1 MYKAL
6 RVFSDV
12 FVIWGTWRVLIRYDH
27 LRPNMRRPE
36 RYYRQPAVVAVL
48 LLFLGVY
55 QICLMFALSFVW
67 LSFSD
72 LDVINAI
79 AKARSGFEIAFTALA
94 FVSTCVITARAETL
108 KKNNICYK
116 VR

>member
-1 MYKAL
+1 
-6 RVFSDV
+6 
-12 FVIWGTWRVLIRYDH
+12 
-27 LRPNMRRPE
+27 MRRPE

>member
-1 MYKAL
+1 M
-6 RVFSDV
+6 FSDV
-12 FVIWGTWRVLIRYDH
+12 FVISGTWSVLIRYDH
-27 LRPNMRRPE
+27 LRPNTQ
-36 RYYRQPAVVAVL
+36 RYCCQPAVVAVL

-55 QICLMFALSFVW
+55 QICLMFALSFAW

-94 FVSTCVITARAETL
+94 FVSTCVITARAEML
-108 KKNNICYK
+108 QENNIRYR